1 MNQDNNEILLT
12 DLAKEEIN
20 EFDSIIF
27 DCDGVLIDVTKSYD
41 TTINKTISYILK
53 EIFNITAD
61 NLLTNEMFVGF
72 KSTGGFNDE
81 VDITYVGILCYIA
94 AQKLNK
100 NSNEFIFDVIE
111 SANSTGI
118 KSAEDFFNQ
127 IDVDLTNE
135 MSKLN
140 YPGDRKTNP
149 VSMIFNE
156 LFYGPELYNKIFKK
170 NSRFTENGFIE
181 NDSVIIN
188 IELIKKLKQ
197 KFNNKLA
204 IVTGR
209 GYQAILPSLKEIL
222 NEFDTKNSV
231 FLEDESRDLAKPN
244 PQSLIQTIQGL
255 DSKNSLY
262 VGDSMED
269 LILAKKASELGYQ
282 TTFCGIYGSGKLP
295 ETRKKFF
302 IEQNVP
308 IILESINFLP
318 KALNLV

>member
-1 MNQDNNEILLT
+1 MNQNNNKILLT
-12 DLAKEEIN
+12 DLAKKKID
-20 EFDSIIF
+20 EFDSIVF
-27 DCDGVLIDVTKSYD
+27 DCDGVLIDVTRSYD
-41 TTINKTISYILK
+41 TTINKTISYILE
-53 EIFNITAD
+53 EIFNITTE
-61 NLLTNEMFVGF
+61 NPLTNEMFVGF

-81 VDITYVGILCYIA
+81 VDITYVGILCYVA
-94 AQKLNK
+94 AQKLDKNTSELIFDVIK
-100 NSNEFIFDVIE
+100 NSNEK
-111 SANSTGI
+111 GI
-118 KSAEDFFNQ
+118 ISVKNFFNQ
-127 IDVDLTNE
+127 INVDLSNAI
-135 MSKLN
+135 SKLN
-140 YPGDRKTNP
+140 YPGDRRTNP
-149 VSMIFNE
+149 VSMTFNE

-170 NSRFTENGFIE
+170 DSRFSENGFIE
-181 NDSVIIN
+181 NDSVIIS

-222 NEFDTKNSV
+222 NEFDTKNSI

-244 PQSLIQTIQGL
+244 PKSLIQTIQGL

-295 ETRKKFF
+295 EMRKKLF

>member
-53 EIFNITAD
+53 EIFNITVD
-61 NLLTNEMFVGF
+61 NPLTNEMFVGF

-111 SANSTGI
+111 NANSTGI
-118 KSAEDFFNQ
+118 KSVEDFFNQ
-127 IDVDLTNE
+127 IDVDLTDE
-135 MSKLN
+135 ILKLN
-140 YPGDRKTNP
+140 YPTDRKTNP

-170 NSRFTENGFIE
+170 DSRFSENGFIE

-222 NEFDTKNSV
+222 NEFDIKNSV

-244 PQSLIQTIQGL
+244 PKSLIQTIQGL

-269 LILAKKASELGYQ
+269 LILSKKASELGFQ

-295 ETRKKFF
+295 EIRKKLF

>member
-53 EIFNITAD
+53 EIFNITVD
-61 NLLTNEMFVGF
+61 NPLTNEMFVGF

-100 NSNEFIFDVIE
+100 NSNEFIFDVIKN
-111 SANSTGI
+111 ANSTGI

-127 IDVDLTNE
+127 IGVDLTDE
-135 MSKLN
+135 MLKLN
-140 YPGDRKTNP
+140 YPTDRKTNP

-156 LFYGPELYNKIFKK
+156 LFYGPKLYNKIFKK

-222 NEFDTKNSV
+222 NEFDIKNSI

>member
-1 MNQDNNEILLT
+1 MNRNNDGILLT
-12 DLAKEEIN
+12 ELAKEKIDEI
-20 EFDSIIF
+20 DSVIF

-41 TTINKTISYILK
+41 TTINKTISYVLK
-53 EIFNITAD
+53 EIFDISIENP
-61 NLLTNEMFVGF
+61 LTNEMFVGF

-94 AQKLNK
+94 AEKLNK
-100 NSNEFIFDVIE
+100 DFNELIFDVIK
-111 SANSTGI
+111 NSNDKGI
-118 KSAEDFFNQ
+118 KSSQNYFDQ
-127 IDVDLTNE
+127 INVDLSDAI
-135 MSKLN
+135 SKLN
-140 YPGDRKTNP
+140 YPSDRRTNP
-149 VSMIFNE
+149 VSLVFNE

-170 NSRFTENGFIE
+170 NSRFSEKGFIE
-181 NDSVIIN
+181 NDSVIIT
-188 IELIKKLKQ
+188 IDLIKKLKQ
-197 KFNNKLA
+197 KFNDKLA

-209 GYQAILPSLKEIL
+209 GYKAILPSLKETL
-222 NEFDTKNSV
+222 DEFDIKNSV

-244 PQSLIQTIQGL
+244 PQSLIQAMKGL
-255 DSKNSLY
+255 GTKNCLY

-269 LILAKKASELGYQ
+269 FILVKKAVELGFE

-295 ETRKKFF
+295 EKKKEFF

>member
-53 EIFNITAD
+53 EIFNITVD
-61 NLLTNEMFVGF
+61 NPLTNEMFVGF

-100 NSNEFIFDVIE
+100 NSNEFIFDVIKN
-111 SANSTGI
+111 ANSTGI

-127 IDVDLTNE
+127 IGVDLTDE
-135 MSKLN
+135 MLKLN
-140 YPGDRKTNP
+140 YPTDRKTNP

-156 LFYGPELYNKIFKK
+156 LFYGPKLYNKIFKK
-170 NSRFTENGFIE
+170 NSRFTEDGFIE

-222 NEFDTKNSV
+222 NEFDIKNSI

>member
-1 MNQDNNEILLT
+1 MNRNNDGILLT
-12 DLAKEEIN
+12 ELAKEKIDEI
-20 EFDSIIF
+20 DSVIF

-53 EIFNITAD
+53 EIFDISIENP
-61 NLLTNEMFVGF
+61 LTNEMFVGF

-94 AQKLNK
+94 AEKLNK
-100 NSNEFIFDVIE
+100 DFNELIFDVIK
-111 SANSTGI
+111 NSNDKGI
-118 KSAEDFFNQ
+118 KSSQNYFDQ
-127 IDVDLTNE
+127 INVDLSDAI
-135 MSKLN
+135 SKLN
-140 YPGDRKTNP
+140 YPSDRRTNP
-149 VSMIFNE
+149 VSLVFNE

-170 NSRFTENGFIE
+170 NSRFSEKGFIE
-181 NDSVIIN
+181 NDSVIIT
-188 IELIKKLKQ
+188 IDLIKKLKQ
-197 KFNNKLA
+197 KFNDKLA

-209 GYQAILPSLKEIL
+209 GYKAILPSLKETL
-222 NEFDTKNSV
+222 DEFDIKNSV
-231 FLEDESRDLAKPN
+231 FLEDESRDLANPN
-244 PQSLIQTIQGL
+244 PQSLIQAMKGL
-255 DSKNSLY
+255 GTKNCLY

-269 LILAKKASELGYQ
+269 FILVKKAVELGFE

-295 ETRKKFF
+295 EKKKEFF